1 MDKKREYSENE
12 YRGVKGKGP
21 NIGIE
26 VGGTRGRTS
35 CCLKSGEL
43 AKVLAFRGH
52 GQKLCFKNILCQLC
66 LVSPKRSSTRERRE
80 GLG

>member
-52 GQKLCFKNILCQLC
+52 GLKLCFKNIS
-66 LVSPKRSSTRERRE
+66 VSCV
-80 GLG
+80 